1 MAKSKLPGSES
12 VKEQNEI
19 FEKAKA
25 NFQEIIAMNAKLSQ
39 ELQSVTQQSS
49 AFFQLAAEGASKA
62 AESMKDFDSSSM
74 GTSQNIGG
82 LSKAI
87 EKQGKALEKANKEAG
102 FKKGGDG
109 RNNVFEQMAKSSKAA
124 KVGITL
130 LTGAFN
136 LLGKAVKGAASIIG
150 GMFDVFTSMLG
161 AIPAIIGGI
170 INFANKMFDSMVQGS
185 EDVRQHMFEVRKAL
199 EKVKEKFGDTS
210 KGSAADIKSFVATA
224 VGMYN
229 RFGDSI
235 FASAEDAS
243 SFALEL
249 AGTGEMATI
258 LSDQLKE
265 SSKEIIKFAKG
276 LGTTGEESIALMNM
290 AYSSGTDL
298 VEIYKDI
305 GQFSQ
310 GMASRLGLN
319 AKVLSKNIQMA
330 AKDVKHFGKATV
342 QAMSESAAYAAKM
355 GVSLDKIVGV
365 LDKFDTFEDA
375 ANNVSK
381 LSQAFGVNLDTMKLV
396 EAETP
401 EERLEMLKDS
411 FNAAGKSL
419 DNLSRRELN
428 YAASLIGLD
437 EAATKNLLSA
447 KNQTN
452 SLNDVKD
459 ASASVANETK
469 SMGDVLKQ
477 VTKDIAMNL
486 KQLTR
491 ETKGFFDTFIDGIL
505 TGIER
510 TPEMQ
515 KIFKNISQALD
526 AVFIAGNKLGA
537 AFVNAF
543 PGVKKMLDAL
553 GQFFNPKMIGDMFNG
568 FTASF
573 EKFFKSLRTG
583 TGDVRDLFK
592 DLSKNLTD
600 YFTAQGPAGSEFLQG
615 LKDFWNAI
623 KQVIATAI
631 LGIGDVIAEGL
642 SFIADFF
649 EGKRKLPNGK
659 DILASAKGGLGK
671 VGEELSPIGEAA
683 MASFGKIGEQFARIW
698 APLKESLITSLKE
711 GIDYLWEYLK
721 QKISENKGKLA
732 LAGLFG
738 MAASGDGGLL
748 GTLGQGVSMYRTYKQ
763 GKQIA
768 ELTKLAQAG
777 QTAASAGPGA
787 SSLGGAFFNAGAAG
801 AEAAS
806 TGILAP
812 VTTAGV
818 AGGLAG
824 GLAGGIAG
832 SEGARILA
840 QAMDF
845 AEDGQ
850 EVAGFLGGAAGGAA
864 LGAMM
869 GGPVGAVVGAGVG
882 IIYDAGRSIVDATSQ
897 MADFQQTAMKSLEDI
912 SQNSEQMEIM
922 FGIDP
927 KTGKFRTDEFG
938 ESTAMSDEALLDQ
951 YGALIGGR
959 SWFSLDST
967 DAQKIRG
974 ILEEKYRAA
983 KQLQEDNAEKQRK
996 LIEEKNKQDKK
1007 LKEEAQRKAQEKK
1020 DEDEYDA
1027 FMKSIGAKSKGP
1039 INILTFKQKIAE
1051 IDKTAK
1057 DVTGGAAKLKENF
1070 EAIRNTLS
1078 GIKLHLFSENK
1089 EDEEAKRVQMKKSLK
1104 TLLNLKGFIAAMKGI
1119 SETASGSAKAFEE
1132 FGDPEKESSNSY
1144 KIISFTKSQK
1154 TVIDSIIKTLSGGD
1168 SKPSDAIAKLKE
1180 QMSESK
1186 TTMDTVKGFF
1196 ETSLA
1201 IPGLIKRISESDIK
1215 AQDLTLA
1222 KSKIR
1227 VVGQASRELMSELQ
1241 AQFEANDPFAGMSS
1255 EDMSLL
1261 PEAMTN
1267 LNPMGQSIDTVGVM
1281 KDFSKFLQPL
1291 EDVINQFNKISKMDV
1306 DTSGVITSIKKISQA
1321 VDAVANSV
1329 NTERIEELRK
1339 KVTAIRNLQSDLN
1352 DLLPEQ
1358 MTVQVTPS
1366 ATSESAAVKQSTAA
1380 FNPRQNLQINMKFD
1394 IVMDSKS
1401 LEKALVTRSDSLVVK
1416 ALTDLAHGTNKSV
1429 SNSEGYE
1436 LKVITTKM

>member
-1 MAKSKLPGSES
+1 MAKTKLPGSES
-12 VKEQNEI
+12 TKEQNEI

-62 AESMKDFDSSSM
+62 AESMRDFDSSSM

-109 RNNVFEQMAKSSKAA
+109 KNNVFEQMAKSSKAA

-150 GMFDVFTSMLG
+150 GMFDVFTSILG

-170 INFANKMFDSMVQGS
+170 INFANKMFDAMVQGS

-276 LGTTGEESIALMNM
+276 LGTTGEESTALMNM

-319 AKVLSKNIQMA
+319 AKVLSKNIQIA

-401 EERLEMLKDS
+401 EERLELLKDS

-428 YAASLIGLD
+428 YASSLIGLD

-447 KNQTN
+447 KNQAN

-459 ASASVANETK
+459 ASVSVASETK
-469 SMGDVLKQ
+469 SMGEVLNR

-491 ETKGFFDTFIDGIL
+491 ETKGFFDTFIDGVL

-573 EKFFKSLRTG
+573 EKFFKSLRIG
-583 TGDVRDLFK
+583 TGDVRELFK

-600 YFTAQGPAGSEFLQG
+600 YFTSQGPAGSEFLQG
-615 LKDFWNAI
+615 LKDFWNGI
-623 KQVIATAI
+623 KQIIATAI
-631 LGIGDVIAEGL
+631 LGIGDIIAEGL

-649 EGKRKLPNGK
+649 EGKRKLPSGK
-659 DILASAKGGLGK
+659 NLLAAAKGGLGK

-683 MASFGKIGEQFARIW
+683 MASFGKIGEQFSRIW
-698 APLKESLITSLKE
+698 VPLKESLKASFKE

-777 QTAASAGPGA
+777 QTAASAAPV
-787 SSLGGAFFNAGAAG
+787 AAP
-801 AEAAS
+801 AATS
-806 TGILAP
+806 GLLATS

-882 IIYDAGRSIVDATSQ
+882 MVYDAGRSIVDATSQ

-938 ESTAMSDEALLDQ
+938 QSTAMSDEALLDQ
-951 YGALIGGR
+951 YGSLIGGR

-996 LIEEKNKQDKK
+996 LVEEKNKQDKK
-1007 LKEEAQRKAQEKK
+1007 LKEEAKRKAQEKK

-1104 TLLNLKGFIAAMKGI
+1104 TLLNLKGFIAAMRSI

-1132 FGDPEKESSNSY
+1132 FGDPKKESSNSY
-1144 KIISFTKSQK
+1144 KIISFTKNQK
-1154 TVIDSIIKTLSGGD
+1154 TVIDSIIKILSGED
-1168 SKPSDAIAKLKE
+1168 SKPSDAIAKLKQ

-1215 AQDLTLA
+1215 TQDLSVA

-1227 VVGQASRELMSELQ
+1227 VIGQASRELMSELQ
-1241 AQFEANDPFAGMSS
+1241 AQFEAKDPFAGMSS

-1281 KDFSKFLQPL
+1281 KDFSGFLQPL

-1329 NTERIEELRK
+1329 NTERIEDLRK

-1366 ATSESAAVKQSTAA
+1366 ATSSDAAVKQSTTA